1 MAKLL
6 IPLFAFCLIISGCA
20 GLVPRIWDPHK
31 NSATQAYHQKVLK
44 ELEDNS
50 KRSPASLLSDFKINF
65 RALRALSP
73 AKFEVYVFPK
83 TSSQNSKELDDEDS
97 YLGPP
102 RVFEISILAVNPCSQ
117 FIYEG
122 LFSKYRAR
130 EAFPIELAEG
140 SNRHCAILQIT
151 DKYLMGL
158 DKALLRQDDQLSLRI
173 FIDDNYKL
181 HAIDHIHF
189 VSRGDIKI
197 VRRIGENEKLSSDLS
212 FFPIDLPFL
221 NSKAK
226 AGPVDQEFSSLLDPV
241 ALFQIQQ
248 KYSTSFR
255 RPECDGVTISQLD
268 SLNGTTRIGWC
279 QGVPWPSYIENLR
292 FFSVSTPLGV
302 K

>member
-1 MAKLL
+1 MKSFA
-6 IPLFAFCLIISGCA
+6 PLFCLFFIFSGCA
-20 GLVPRIWDPHK
+20 VLAPRIWDPYK
-31 NSATQAYHQKVLK
+31 NSATQASHQKILQ
-44 ELEDNS
+44 ELEENS

-83 TSSQNSKELDDEDS
+83 ISSQNSKELDNDES

-117 FIYEG
+117 FINEG

-130 EAFPIELAEG
+130 EAFPAELAEG
-140 SNRHCAILQIT
+140 NNRHCAILQIT

-173 FIDDNYKL
+173 FIDDTYKL
-181 HAIDHIHF
+181 HAIDHIHY

-197 VRRIGENEKLSSDLS
+197 VRRIGENEALSSDLS
-212 FFPIDLPFL
+212 FFPVDLPFL
-221 NSKAK
+221 NSKMK
-226 AGPVDQEFSSLLDPV
+226 PGSVDQEFSNLLDPV

-248 KYSTSFR
+248 KYSASFR
-255 RPECDGVTISQLD
+255 QPKCDGVTISQFD
-268 SLNGTTRIGWC
+268 SLSGNTRIGWC